1 MERMTGGARRVLGAA
16 LLMALAAAAAP
27 AAAQMSPEEEQRCVW
42 SCLYNSPGAESRA
55 YQQCVERMCTAPQAA
70 QPRKLPRAQAPATPK
85 AAWTAGGRGA
95 GRFAGV
101 EIPGKSFSF
110 LCQRG
115 GPGLIAIAG
124 FGART
129 NGITLRIDKQAY
141 DLRFVTENGILYT
154 AASSPL
160 LRALMNGGAVH
171 VARQG
176 ASASF
181 PLTGSTAAIRKALD
195 GCGLKG

>member
-1 MERMTGGARRVLGAA
+1 MTDGARRALGAA
-16 LLMALAAAAAP
+16 LLLALAAAAP

-42 SCLYNSPGAESRA
+42 SCLYNSPGAESRE
-55 YQQCVERMCTAPQAA
+55 YQQCVARMCTAPQAA
-70 QPRKLPRAQAPATPK
+70 QPRRQPRAQAPAAPK

-95 GRFAGV
+95 GRYAGV
-101 EIPGKSFSF
+101 EIAGKSFGF

-124 FGART
+124 FGAR
-129 NGITLRIDKQAY
+129 GDGMTLRIDRQAY

-154 AASSPL
+154 AASSQL

-181 PLTGSTAAIRKALD
+181 PLAGSTAAIRKALD